1 MSDVLS
7 AAMFL
12 ASRVRMLLDTPLG
25 ALLPS
30 DLEILVIALDTFEA
44 KALEEVGKE

>member
-12 ASRVRMLLDTPLG
+12 ASRVRMLLVTPLCS
-25 ALLPS
+25 LLPA
-30 DLEILVIALDTFEA
+30 DLEILMIALNTFEE
-44 KALEEVGKE
+44 KVREEVGKE